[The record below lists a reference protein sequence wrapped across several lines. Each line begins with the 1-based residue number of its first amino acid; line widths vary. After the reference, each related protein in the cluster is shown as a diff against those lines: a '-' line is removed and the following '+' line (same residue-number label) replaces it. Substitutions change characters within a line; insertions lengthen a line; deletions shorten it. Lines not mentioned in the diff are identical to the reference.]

1 MCLNSKALTQMNNNK
16 LLTIII
22 TTYKRPLKLK
32 RCIDSIQKNEYLE
45 ILVVDDCPEKS
56 AQTITNQYSYIN
68 YISKANKSNVANS
81 RNLGISHSKGKY
93 ILFLDDDDYLLN
105 NAIDD
110 ILQGINCFTNFNFHF
125 FNYLTKDLYGER
137 EKRVSNV
144 SLNSLLIV
152 NPIPIGGYIIKKESI
167 KKNFSEKLKTH
178 EDWNFIL
185 DNLDEKFTLH
195 RKKFIVMIDKTTENS
210 ISKDLANYFYEDF
223 LTIYNSHPAPNLR
236 EERISKLLNKF
247 GKKPNQKEL
256 N

>member
-1 MCLNSKALTQMNNNK
+1 MKNNK

-32 RCIDSIQKNEYLE
+32 RCIESIQKNEYLE

-56 AQTITNQYSYIN
+56 AQAITNQYSQTN
-68 YISKANKSNVANS
+68 YISKPNKSNVANS
-81 RNLGISHSKGKY
+81 RNLGIRHSKGKY
-93 ILFLDDDDYLLN
+93 IFFLDDDDYLLN
-105 NAIDD
+105 NAIDE
-110 ILQGINCFTNFNFHF
+110 ILKSINYFSNFDFIF
-125 FNYLTKDLYGER
+125 FNYLIQDLMSTR
-137 EKRVSNV
+137 EIRLFNI
-144 SLNSLLIV
+144 SLKQLLVINS
-152 NPIPIGGYIIKKESI
+152 IPIGSYLVKKESI
-167 KKNFSEKLKTH
+167 KKNFNEALKTH

-195 RKKFIVMIDKTTENS
+195 RKKFIVTIDKTTENS
-210 ISKDLANYFYEDF
+210 ISKDLANYFYKDF
-223 LTIYNSHPAPNLR
+223 LAIYNSHPAPNLR

>member
-1 MCLNSKALTQMNNNK
+1 MNNNK

-32 RCIDSIQKNEYLE
+32 RCIESIQKNEYLE

-56 AQTITNQYSYIN
+56 AQAITNQYSQTN
-68 YISKANKSNVANS
+68 YISKPNKSNVANS
-81 RNLGISHSKGKY
+81 RNLGIRHSKGKY

-105 NAIDD
+105 NAIGE
-110 ILQGINCFTNFNFHF
+110 ILKSINYFSNFDFIF
-125 FNYLTKDLYGER
+125 FNYLIQDLMSTR
-137 EKRVSNV
+137 EIRLFNI
-144 SLNSLLIV
+144 SLKQLLVINSM
-152 NPIPIGGYIIKKESI
+152 PIGSYLVKKESI
-167 KKNFSEKLKTH
+167 KKNFNEALKTH

-247 GKKPNQKEL
+247 GKKPNQQEL

>member
-1 MCLNSKALTQMNNNK
+1 MNNNK

-32 RCIDSIQKNEYLE
+32 RCIESIQKNEYLE

-56 AQTITNQYSYIN
+56 AQAITNQYSQTN
-68 YISKANKSNVANS
+68 YISKPNKSNVANS

-105 NAIDD
+105 NAIDE
-110 ILQGINCFTNFNFHF
+110 ILQGINCFSNFNFHF
-125 FNYLTKDLYGER
+125 FNYLVKDLYGEH
-137 EKRVSNV
+137 EKRLSSI

-152 NPIPIGGYIIKKESI
+152 NSIAIGGFVIKKESI
-167 KKNFSEKLKTH
+167 KKNFDEKLKTH

-185 DNLDEKFTLH
+185 DNIEEKSMLY

-223 LTIYNSHPAPNLR
+223 LAIYNSHPAPSLR
-236 EERISKLLNKF
+236 EERLSKLLQKF
-247 GKKPNQKEL
+247 GRKPNQKEL

>member
-1 MCLNSKALTQMNNNK
+1 MNNNK

-32 RCIDSIQKNEYLE
+32 RCIESIQKNEYLE

-56 AQTITNQYSYIN
+56 AQAITNQYSQTN
-68 YISKANKSNVANS
+68 YISKPNKSNVANS
-81 RNLGISHSKGKY
+81 RNLGIRHSKGKY
-93 ILFLDDDDYLLN
+93 IFFLDDDDYLLN
-105 NAIDD
+105 NAIDE
-110 ILQGINCFTNFNFHF
+110 ILKSINYFSNFDFIF
-125 FNYLTKDLYGER
+125 FNYLIQDLMSTR
-137 EKRVSNV
+137 EIRLFNI
-144 SLNSLLIV
+144 SLKQLLVINS
-152 NPIPIGGYIIKKESI
+152 IPIGSFLVKKESI
-167 KKNFSEKLKTH
+167 KKNFNEALKTH

-195 RKKFIVMIDKTTENS
+195 RKKFIVTIDKTTENS
-210 ISKDLANYFYEDF
+210 ISKDLANYFYKDF
-223 LTIYNSHPAPNLR
+223 LAIYNSHPAPNLR

>member
-1 MCLNSKALTQMNNNK
+1 MNNNK

-32 RCIDSIQKNEYLE
+32 RCIESIQKNEYLE

-56 AQTITNQYSYIN
+56 AQAITNQYSQTN
-68 YISKANKSNVANS
+68 YISKPNKSNVANS
-81 RNLGISHSKGKY
+81 RNLGIRHSKGKY

-105 NAIDD
+105 NAIGE
-110 ILQGINCFTNFNFHF
+110 ILKSINYFSNFDFIF
-125 FNYLTKDLYGER
+125 FNYLIQDLMSTR
-137 EKRVSNV
+137 EIRLFNI
-144 SLNSLLIV
+144 SLKQLLVINS
-152 NPIPIGGYIIKKESI
+152 IPIGSFLVKKESI
-167 KKNFSEKLKTH
+167 KKNFNEALKTH

-195 RKKFIVMIDKTTENS
+195 RKKFIVTIDKTTENS
-210 ISKDLANYFYEDF
+210 ISKDLANYFYKDF
-223 LTIYNSHPAPNLR
+223 LAIYNSHPAPNLR